1 MVTINGKEEKAAG
14 KTIAEYLTENGYN
27 PDRVVAE
34 VNLNIIPKSEYDK
47 TVINDGDSIEIL
59 NFVGGG

>member
-14 KTIAEYLTENGYN
+14 KTIAEYLIEAGYN

>member
-1 MVTINGKEEKAAG
+1 MVTINGKEENAAG

-34 VNLNIIPKSEYDK
+34 KNLEIIPKSAYGE
-47 TVINDGDSIEIL
+47 TLIEDGDSLEIL